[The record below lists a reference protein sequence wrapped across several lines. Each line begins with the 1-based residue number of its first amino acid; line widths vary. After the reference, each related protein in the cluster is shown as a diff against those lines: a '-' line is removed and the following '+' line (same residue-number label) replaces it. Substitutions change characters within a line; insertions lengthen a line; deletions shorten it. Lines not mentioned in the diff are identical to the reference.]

1 MFNLIEVATSLDD
14 VKGGGKTYHWGGA
27 KLYHRGDA

>member
-14 VKGGGKTYHWGGA
+14 VKGGGKTYHWGVDVQRKGP
-27 KLYHRGDA
+27 D